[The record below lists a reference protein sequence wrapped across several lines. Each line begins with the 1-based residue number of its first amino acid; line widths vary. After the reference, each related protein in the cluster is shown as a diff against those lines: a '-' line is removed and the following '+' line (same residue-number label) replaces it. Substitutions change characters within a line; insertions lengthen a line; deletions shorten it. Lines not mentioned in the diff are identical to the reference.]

1 MICHKS
7 FVDQQ
12 IFNLAFGET
21 ENNLKQQVQELKEE
35 VMCMLTSPVEKPS
48 QKLNLIDVLQRL
60 GVSYHF
66 ENEIENFLQQLHR
79 TLLDHDDQ
87 ENDDDLY
94 TVALQFRL
102 LRQQGYYISCDK
114 FTKFKDSN
122 GNFKD
127 SLINDA
133 RAMLSLYEAT
143 HLRVH
148 GEDILDDA
156 LVFTTTHL
164 EFVASHLSTPLAA
177 QVSHA
182 LKQPIHKGLPRL
194 EARHYFSIYQE
205 DSSHDKILHTFAK
218 SDFNILQKMHQK
230 ELSDIARWWKELNF
244 SKKLP
249 FIRDRVIEFYF
260 WILGVF
266 FEPEYFHARRI
277 LTKVIAMTSTI
288 DDIYDVYGTFE
299 EIELFTEAIERVI
312 ECYFWILGVFF
323 EPEYFHARRILTK
336 VIAMTSTI
344 DDIYDVYGTFEEI
357 ELFTE
362 AIERL
367 KLINILR
374 SLLYFFHDVY
384 CEMEE
389 IVGERR
395 SDRVK
400 YAIEAMKNQV
410 RAYFDEAKWFH
421 KKYIPTMDE
430 YMEIALATSGYSL
443 LATTSLVGMGDIVT
457 NDSFKWV
464 FSKPKMVR
472 ACTFE
477 QERGHTAS
485 AVECYMAQYGAT
497 EEDAINELRKQVAN
511 AWKDI
516 NEECLYP
523 TIVSKPIIMS
533 ILNLTRVMDV
543 VYKDEDGYTNAG
555 IVLKD
560 FVTSLLIDPAL
571 LDVYCEMEEIVGERR
586 SDRVKYAIEAEK
598 GKKSRT
604 VDYVVNLVN
613 LIVNFSLYQ
622 MKNQVRAY
630 FDEAKW
636 FHKKYIPTMDE
647 YMEIAL
653 ATSGYSLLATT
664 SLVGMGDIVT
674 NDSFKWVFS
683 KPKM

>member
-1 MICHKS
+1 MYSQVSTVAATAKN
-7 FVDQQ
+7 DMPQ
-12 IFNLAFGET
+12 IIRRSANFQPSIWGDRFLTYASEFLET

-218 SDFNILQKMHQK
+218 LDFNILQKMHQK

-299 EIELFTEAIERVI
+299 EIELFTEAIER
-312 ECYFWILGVFF
+312 
-323 EPEYFHARRILTK
+323 
-336 VIAMTSTI
+336 
-344 DDIYDVYGTFEEI
+344 
-357 ELFTE
+357 
-362 AIERL
+362 L

-374 SLLYFFHDVY
+374 SLLYFFH
-384 CEMEE
+384 
-389 IVGERR
+389 G
-395 SDRVK
+395 
-400 YAIEAMKNQV
+400 
-410 RAYFDEAKWFH
+410 
-421 KKYIPTMDE
+421 
-430 YMEIALATSGYSL
+430 
-443 LATTSLVGMGDIVT
+443 
-457 NDSFKWV
+457 
-464 FSKPKMVR
+464 
-472 ACTFE
+472 
-477 QERGHTAS
+477 
-485 AVECYMAQYGAT
+485 
-497 EEDAINELRKQVAN
+497 
-511 AWKDI
+511 
-516 NEECLYP
+516 
-523 TIVSKPIIMS
+523 
-533 ILNLTRVMDV
+533 
-543 VYKDEDGYTNAG
+543 
-555 IVLKD
+555 
-560 FVTSLLIDPAL
+560 
-571 LDVYCEMEEIVGERR
+571 
-586 SDRVKYAIEAEK
+586 
-598 GKKSRT
+598 
-604 VDYVVNLVN
+604 
-613 LIVNFSLYQ
+613 
-622 MKNQVRAY
+622 
-630 FDEAKW
+630 
-636 FHKKYIPTMDE
+636 
-647 YMEIAL
+647 
-653 ATSGYSLLATT
+653 
-664 SLVGMGDIVT
+664 
-674 NDSFKWVFS
+674 
-683 KPKM
+683 

>member
-1 MICHKS
+1 MYSQVSAVAATAKN
-7 FVDQQ
+7 DMPQ
-12 IFNLAFGET
+12 IIRRSANFQPSIWGDRFLTYASEFLET

-35 VMCMLTSPVEKPS
+35 VMCMLTSPVEKPY

-66 ENEIENFLQQLHR
+66 ENEIEKFLQQLHR

-148 GEDILDDA
+148 GEDILDEA

-164 EFVASHLSTPLAA
+164 EFIASHLSTPLAA

-205 DSSHDKILHTFAK
+205 DSSHDKVLHTFAK
-218 SDFNILQKMHQK
+218 LDFNILQKMHQK

-249 FIRDRVIEFYF
+249 FIRD
-260 WILGVF
+260 
-266 FEPEYFHARRI
+266 
-277 LTKVIAMTSTI
+277 
-288 DDIYDVYGTFE
+288 
-299 EIELFTEAIERVI
+299 RVI

-362 AIERL
+362 AIERWDISATDQL
-367 KLINILR
+367 PEYMKVCYQA
-374 SLLYFFHDVY
+374 LLDVY

-472 ACTFE
+472 ACTVVARLMDDIVSHKFE

-497 EEDAINELRKQVAN
+497 EEDAINELRKQVTN

-560 FVTSLLIDPAL
+560 FVTSLLVDPVPL
-571 LDVYCEMEEIVGERR
+571 
-586 SDRVKYAIEAEK
+586 
-598 GKKSRT
+598 
-604 VDYVVNLVN
+604 
-613 LIVNFSLYQ
+613 
-622 MKNQVRAY
+622 
-630 FDEAKW
+630 
-636 FHKKYIPTMDE
+636 
-647 YMEIAL
+647 
-653 ATSGYSLLATT
+653 
-664 SLVGMGDIVT
+664 
-674 NDSFKWVFS
+674 
-683 KPKM
+683 

>member
-1 MICHKS
+1 MSAQVSAVASATKNDMPQTVRRSANFQPSIWGDR
-7 FVDQQ
+7 FLTYGAE
-12 IFNLAFGET
+12 FLET
-21 ENNLKQQVQELKEE
+21 GDNLKQQVQQLKEE
-35 VMCMLTSPVEKPS
+35 VMCMLTSPAEKPS

-66 ENEIENFLQQLHR
+66 ENEIEFFLQQLHR
-79 TLLDHDDQ
+79 TLLDHDNQ

-94 TVALQFRL
+94 AVALQFRL

-127 SLINDA
+127 SLINDV

-148 GEDILDDA
+148 GEDILEEA
-156 LVFTTTHL
+156 LVFTTTNL

-194 EARHYFSIYQE
+194 EARHYLSIYQ
-205 DSSHDKILHTFAK
+205 DDPSHDKVLHTFAK
-218 SDFNILQKMHQK
+218 LDFNILQKMHQK
-230 ELSDIARWWKELNF
+230 ELSGIARWWKELNF

-249 FIRDRVIEFYF
+249 FIRDRVIECYF

-266 FEPEYFHARRI
+266 FEPEYFLARRI

-288 DDIYDVYGTFE
+288 DDIYDAYGTFE
-299 EIELFTEAIERVI
+299 EIELFTEAIERWDI
-312 ECYFWILGVFF
+312 SAIDQL
-323 EPEYFHARRILTK
+323 PEYMK
-336 VIAMTSTI
+336 VCYQA
-344 DDIYDVYGTFEEI
+344 
-357 ELFTE
+357 
-362 AIERL
+362 
-367 KLINILR
+367 
-374 SLLYFFHDVY
+374 LLDVY

-421 KKYIPTMDE
+421 KKYIPRMDE

-443 LATTSLVGMGDIVT
+443 LATTSLVGMGDLVT

-464 FSKPKMVR
+464 FGKPKMVR
-472 ACTFE
+472 ACTVVARLMDDIVSHKFE
-477 QERGHTAS
+477 QARGHTAS
-485 AVECYMAQYGAT
+485 AIECYMAQYGAT
-497 EEDAINELRKQVAN
+497 EEDAINELRKEVTN

-560 FVTSLLIDPAL
+560 FVTSLLIDPVPL
-571 LDVYCEMEEIVGERR
+571 
-586 SDRVKYAIEAEK
+586 
-598 GKKSRT
+598 
-604 VDYVVNLVN
+604 
-613 LIVNFSLYQ
+613 
-622 MKNQVRAY
+622 
-630 FDEAKW
+630 
-636 FHKKYIPTMDE
+636 
-647 YMEIAL
+647 
-653 ATSGYSLLATT
+653 
-664 SLVGMGDIVT
+664 
-674 NDSFKWVFS
+674 
-683 KPKM
+683 